1 MPVTVVGDRTPHE
14 GPASDIAPVAAGRI
28 EIEIAGACMAVFG
41 SVAPELAQAIVA
53 ALRGR
58 R

>member
-1 MPVTVVGDRTPHE
+1 MRLLQPDV
-14 GPASDIAPVAAGRI
+14 I
-28 EIEIAGACMAVFG
+28 GAM
-41 SVAPELAQAIVA
+41 APELAQAIVA

>member
-1 MPVTVVGDRTPHE
+1 MPVTVVGDRTSPE
-14 GPASDIAPVAAGRI
+14 SSPSDFAHFAAGRI
-28 EIEIAGACMAVFG
+28 EIELAGARMRVIG
-41 SVAPELAQAIVA
+41 SVAPELAQAMVA

>member
-1 MPVTVVGDRTPHE
+1 MDLPVRDPPSNAAQV
-14 GPASDIAPVAAGRI
+14 ASGRI
-28 EIEIAGACMAVFG
+28 EIEIADARMIVIGE
-41 SVAPELAQAIVA
+41 VAPDLAQAIVA